1 MSEKTLC
8 KENDIKLTTKDQDQ
22 KKKKKDAPMQR
33 KKLCKLVID
42 IFDYKS

>member
-22 KKKKKDAPMQR
+22 KKKKDAPMQR